1 MKAHIGS
8 HKARTRVQIQ
18 AVNKT
23 RKVNDELLMAS
34 EIVKHQE
41 NAHVQL
47 FDQFLSVSYRKAQ
60 GLMKVGHLIEFKRV
74 TRRERS
80 TMDCLW
86 HRR

>member
-34 EIVKHQE
+34 EIVQHQE
-41 NAHVQL
+41 NAQPITNVRDKRLGVSGETHVSL
-47 FDQFLSVSYRKAQ
+47 KL
-60 GLMKVGHLIEFKRV
+60 LI
-74 TRRERS
+74 
-80 TMDCLW
+80 M
-86 HRR
+86 